1 MGASYKQSVAI
12 LRLYLIMFFVVN
24 FIILFGVF
32 EWPKKQKQEVLM
44 F

>member
-1 MGASYKQSVAI
+1 MDASYKQSVVI
-12 LRLYLIMFFVVN
+12 LTLYLMVFFVVN

-32 EWPKKQKQEVLM
+32 EWPKRQKQEVVM